1 MLKKSL
7 LAGLVA
13 VIIMTGS
20 SVCGVAV
27 GAEKTRDRPSTG
39 DKGTVATAYETNQM
53 RMVLKDKGDTYFLFS
68 KRRFEVT
75 SGTVVKDE
83 SGRVIISFNALK
95 VPCEAV
101 VTYYKKPG
109 KRNTYVAVSI
119 ESQGDPKPMP
129 D

>member
-1 MLKKSL
+1 MIRKSL

-27 GAEKTRDRPSTG
+27 GAEKTRDKPSTG

-75 SGTVVKDE
+75 SETVVKDE
-83 SGRVIISFNALK
+83 SGRVISFNALK

-119 ESQGDPKPMP
+119 EVEGDPKPMP
-129 D
+129 E

>member
-1 MLKKSL
+1 
-7 LAGLVA
+7 
-13 VIIMTGS
+13 
-20 SVCGVAV
+20 VCGVAV
-27 GAEKTRDRPSTG
+27 GAEKTSHKPSTG

-75 SGTVVKDE
+75 SETVVKDE
-83 SGRVIISFNALK
+83 SGRVISFNALK

-119 ESQGDPKPMP
+119 EVEGDPKPMP
-129 D
+129 E